1 MDSKQQ
7 KFQAPMVG
15 GSSLLVIFAVLCLTV
30 FALLGF
36 GTVQADRRL
45 ADASIAA
52 VSGYY
57 AADCEAERILAQLR
71 AGSVPE
77 GVAQEN
83 GVYRYACRISET
95 QALFVEVRVQAEN
108 SWEILRW
115 QSAPTVRRDGDES
128 ISVWDGGF

>member
-7 KFQAPMVG
+7 KFHAPMVG

-71 AGSVPE
+71 AGSMPE
-77 GVAQEN
+77 GVTEEN
-83 GVYRYACRISET
+83 GVYRYACRISGT
-95 QALFVEVRVQAEN
+95 QALFVEAAVQSEDD
-108 SWEILRW
+108 WQILRW
-115 QSAPTVRRDGDES
+115 QAAPTVVREGDDS
-128 ISVWDGGF
+128 ISVWGGGF

>member
-1 MDSKQQ
+1 MDNKQPR
-7 KFQAPMVG
+7 FQAPMVG

-57 AADCEAERILAQLR
+57 AADGEAEHILAKLR
-71 AGSVPE
+71 AGTVPE
-77 GVAQEN
+77 GVTEED
-83 GVYRYACRISET
+83 GVFRYICRISDT
-95 QALFVEVRVQAEN
+95 QSLLVSVRVSGEN
-108 SWEILRW
+108 EWEILRW
-115 QSAPTVRRDGDES
+115 QAVSTVQRDGDES
-128 ISVWDGGF
+128 ISVWVGEP